1 LISGDRS
8 IHVERLSRSFN
19 ELKAVD
25 EVDLEVPSGEVFGFL
40 GPNGAGKTTLVRML
54 TTILAPTSGRATV
67 AGFDVVKDANSV
79 RNAIGVALQDVG
91 LDPIMT
97 GGELLTL
104 HARLFGASGSEADD
118 IATRLLRTVGLDDV
132 DPKKQVKQYSGGM
145 KRRLDLA
152 MALVHEPSVL
162 FLDEPTTGLDPVS
175 RTDIWNEVR
184 RLNTEQGVTIF
195 LTTQYLEEADRLA
208 DRVAIINRGRIV
220 ALGPPDELKKEIGE
234 EVVSLTFETGE
245 LAEKAQSVLAPLAPV
260 IQRSGRELALY
271 LAAAAPVIPE
281 LVRSLDQAS
290 VPLSG
295 LTLSRPTLDDVFL
308 RATGERIE
316 VAE

>member
-260 IQRSGRELALY
+260 IQRSGRELSLY

>member
-1 LISGDRS
+1 MSAGDRS
-8 IHVERLSRSFN
+8 IHVEQLSRSFD

-25 EVDLEVPSGEVFGFL
+25 EVDLEIPSGEIFGFL

-54 TTILAPTSGRATV
+54 TTILAPTAGRASV
-67 AGFDVVKDANSV
+67 AGYDVVQEANNV
-79 RNAIGVALQDVG
+79 RKAIGVALQDVG

-104 HARLFGASGSEADD
+104 HARLFGASGFEADS
-118 IATRLLRTVGLDDV
+118 IAARLLRTVGLDDV
-132 DPKKQVKQYSGGM
+132 APKKRVKTYSGGM

-152 MALVHEPSVL
+152 MALVHEPRVL

-175 RTDIWNEVR
+175 RTDIWKEVR
-184 RLNTEQGVTIF
+184 RLNAEQGVTIF

-208 DRVAIINRGRIV
+208 DRVAIINRGKIV
-220 ALGPPDELKKEIGE
+220 ALGPPDQLKKGIGE
-234 EVVSLTFETGE
+234 EAVSLTFETAE
-245 LAEKAQSVLAPLAPV
+245 LAEKAGSVLAPLAPTM
-260 IQRSGRELALY
+260 QRSGRELSLY
-271 LAAAAPVIPE
+271 FVAAAPVIPE

-290 VPLSG
+290 VRLSG

-316 VAE
+316 VTE